1 MDPIVEAGAAA
12 MIAGYLVALYKH
24 AQPMTSSALL
34 VLVAMVSGI
43 ASAFLI
49 AVSAGLV
56 LDAQNGAQT
65 AIQGIIA
72 AAIAA
77 GLTRT
82 DGAAEAKR
90 PDSDMN
96 PANARRL

>member
-24 AQPMTSSALL
+24 AQPSTASWSL
-34 VLVAMVSGI
+34 VVVAIIAGI

-49 AVSAGLV
+49 ALASGLI
-56 LDAQNGAQT
+56 LNAQTGAQT

-72 AAIAA
+72 AAVAA

-82 DGAAEAKR
+82 DAAAEAKR
-90 PDSDMN
+90 PDEYGN
-96 PANARRL
+96 LP